1 MVRSAAWHAS
11 PGGDLP
17 LEGTSPLRVLRAQS
31 KQIKI
36 EVEARL
42 RRVDVLAERKSHSP
56 TITGREQF
64 DRAPS
69 VDKPAVDHVIYR
81 N

>member
-11 PGGDLP
+11 PGGNLT
-17 LEGTSPLRVLRAQS
+17 LERAPPLRVLRAQS

-42 RRVDVLAERKSHSP
+42 RRVDVLA
-56 TITGREQF
+56 
-64 DRAPS
+64 
-69 VDKPAVDHVIYR
+69 
-81 N
+81 